1 MTTPTVTGL
10 CFEDFEVGQVYRH
23 PLGRTVSQVDNT
35 WFTLL
40 TMNTNEL
47 HFNADFAGR
56 TAHGR
61 ELVNSGLT
69 LAMVLGLS
77 VSDISQ
83 NAYANLGWDE
93 IRLTAP
99 VFAGDT
105 LYAESVVTAVR
116 ASASRPEAGIVS
128 CFTRGLNQDGVEIM
142 TFRRSALVL
151 RRAAVEAAHRFPE
164 HEIDIAARAGL
175 NGAGSPAG

>member
-1 MTTPTVTGL
+1 MSDQGVTGH

-23 PLGRTVSQVDNT
+23 PFGRTVTQVDNT

-47 HFNADFAGR
+47 HFNADFASR
-56 TAHGR
+56 TEHGR

-69 LAMVLGLS
+69 LAIVLGLS
-77 VSDISQ
+77 VADISR
-83 NAYANLGWDE
+83 NAYANLGWEE
-93 IRLTAP
+93 INLTGR

-105 LYAESVVTAVR
+105 LYAESVVTGVR

-128 CFTRGLNQDGVEIM
+128 CFTRGLNQDGAEIM
-142 TFRRSALVL
+142 TFRRSALVYK
-151 RRAAVEAAHRFPE
+151 RAAVEAAHRFPE
-164 HEIDIAARAGL
+164 HPVDISARAGL
-175 NGAGSPAG
+175 LPSS